1 MVALFGQ
8 IGHGHT
14 IDDFDMGITGPKTME
29 ANLVAAGFSV
39 VPGPVGVRLQK
50 VGTNGVTIEVDLYNA
65 RVFAG
70 LDDAA
75 HFSNFDKA
83 LSEHEIVIYDGH
95 SMLGAS
101 DYWSRPSYAP
111 GYQIFLYGGCL
122 GYEYYIRPIV
132 DAKNGWA
139 NLDMLSSVVE
149 VSADANAFAAPALNK
164 IFKSVTTKTKSS
176 WRSIV
181 NAVRTEVGDST
192 FGVSGV
198 RDNCFTP
205 QGSRC
210 TP

>member
-1 MVALFGQ
+1 M
-8 IGHGHT
+8 
-14 IDDFDMGITGPKTME
+14 
-29 ANLVAAGFSV
+29 
-39 VPGPVGVRLQK
+39 VRLQT
-50 VGTNGVTIEVDLYNA
+50 VGTIEVDIYNA

-70 LDDAA
+70 LDYEGD
-75 HFSNFDKA
+75 
-83 LSEHEIVIYDGH
+83 

-101 DYWSRPSYAP
+101 DYWSRPTYAP

-122 GYEYYIRPIV
+122 GYEYYIRPIA
-132 DAKNGWA
+132 DAKKGWS

-198 RDNCFTP
+198 RDNCFSP

-210 TP
+210 N